1 MGLHAH
7 RVEELAADELEA
19 DDALVR
25 VVSQVL
31 LEQEEVVGQPDGR
44 IAPEDVVHLRER
56 FDDLDPRAAS
66 ALVRLEHR
74 GPSDVAGELVERCG
88 IVEGDRA
95 RRIDAERPQQRRL
108 DALAQLQRE
117 HVGAVEH
124 AGAEEL
130 QRSHVRERQRDSPRV
145 AAKIGAGA
153 GLVEIEP
160 GARRL
165 VVVEGGAREVERRER
180 DAASRQR
187 LEQRLLPLGMLMEYR
202 PGPRLPSS

>member
-31 LEQEEVVGQPDGR
+31 LEQKEIVGQPDGR
-44 IAPEDVVHLRER
+44 IAPEDFVHLRER
-56 FDDLDPRAAS
+56 FDHLDPRAAS
-66 ALVRLEHR
+66 ALLRFEHR
-74 GPSDVAGELVERCG
+74 GPSDVAGELVERSG

-95 RRIDAERPQQRRL
+95 RRIDAERPQQRGL

-117 HVGAVEH
+117 HVGAVED
-124 AGAEEL
+124 ACAEEL
-130 QRSHVRERQRDSPRV
+130 QRSHVHERQRDSARV
-145 AAKIGAGA
+145 AAKIRAGA
-153 GLVEIEP
+153 GLVEVKP

-165 VVVEGGAREVERRER
+165 VVVEGRAREVERRER
-180 DAASRQR
+180 DAASCQR
-187 LEQRLLPLGMLMEYR
+187 LEQRLLPLGM
-202 PGPRLPSS
+202 S